1 MTMQKLRGTAD
12 SLHNLAPEG
21 IHVPHWHGTTADRE
35 NFAAEIKAEKNPFTK
50 KAMREY
56 YDRFLVI
63 DDKDAAKH
71 EAIVARLPAAANRLI
86 AAIGLTGPGVHPVPA
101 QNGEP
106 EVLGV
111 IAEADA
117 RRYVIKCL
125 RELRQK
131 IGNKSPIDAEA
142 LTARIAEHLGV
153 DGADSLGA
161 IAEEVANE
169 IATFTAERDA
179 AKQELGGHAQCHEDL
194 GFIDAR
200 LQTP

>member
-12 SLHNLAPEG
+12 ALHNLAPEG
-21 IHVPHWHGTTADRE
+21 IHVPHWHGTKADRDKL
-35 NFAAEIKAEKNPFTK
+35 AADIKASKNPFEK

-56 YDRFLVI
+56 HDRFLVL
-63 DDKDAAKH
+63 DEGDAAKH
-71 EAIVARLPAAANRLI
+71 EAIVARLPAAADRLI
-86 AAIGLTGPGVHPVPA
+86 EQLGLRGPGVHPVPA
-101 QNGEP
+101 QDGQP

-117 RRYVIKCL
+117 KRYIIKTL

-131 IGNKSPIDAEA
+131 VGNKATVD
-142 LTARIAEHLGV
+142 LTALAAKVAEHLGV
-153 DGADSLGA
+153 ESVEA
-161 IAEEVANE
+161 ISEELSNE
-169 IATFTAERDA
+169 LAAFTLERDA
-179 AKQELGGHAQCHEDL
+179 AKEMLGGHAQCHEDL